1 MVVLGQSKV
10 VHKFKIQPTEIGLS
24 AIPRLE
30 SSWTRSKMVV
40 RSKASRKKSN
50 ARVGTSCPPI
60 LLNQLEGKVSNN
72 QLERLSWAVF
82 IIMAGC
88 FWIVGDVLPKGS
100 WSVGIGVIFI
110 LLNMSRYVNKI
121 STSELTIALGTVLII
136 SGLVEYTGALSPV
149 LPIAVIALGLII
161 AIVTLRRHSS
171 RNHTN

>member
-1 MVVLGQSKV
+1 M
-10 VHKFKIQPTEIGLS
+10 
-24 AIPRLE
+24 
-30 SSWTRSKMVV
+30 
-40 RSKASRKKSN
+40 
-50 ARVGTSCPPI
+50 
-60 LLNQLEGKVSNN
+60 SNN

-82 IIMAGC
+82 FIMAGC